1 MKLRIPELMIG
12 CLLTIAVFAAGSVLF
27 PLRGSDS
34 KAPVEHEEKA
44 DDKVARYTLYLA
56 ILTGGLVLVSAWQG
70 FFLLRADKTARMSAE
85 AAQAQAINFTK
96 LERPYIYIF
105 NAAGLFLDAERED
118 PFHYLTYA
126 VANYGKTPATI
137 DGVFVGISVG
147 SLPGELHQRLG
158 WHELLVSPI
167 LTPDQKREKLMA
179 IIPEPIVIGEYAD
192 EDVPPTPVPELKD
205 DEEFFFQVLI
215 KYHGPFSSERET
227 SVCWRWDMSGLR
239 PVYFDN
245 DAFNY
250 TR

>member
-1 MKLRIPELMIG
+1 MKFRLPELVIG
-12 CLLTIAVFAAGSVLF
+12 CLLTVAIFSVGSALS
-27 PLRGSDS
+27 GSRTTDS
-34 KAPVEHEEKA
+34 KATADHEEKA

-56 ILTGGLVLVSAWQG
+56 VLTGGLVVVSAWQG
-70 FFLLRADKTARMSAE
+70 IFLLRADRTARMSAE

-105 NAAGLFLDAERED
+105 DAKGLLLDDERED
-118 PFHYLTYA
+118 PYHYLTYT

-147 SLPGELHQRLG
+147 SLPGELHQRFG

-167 LTPDQKREKLMA
+167 LTSDQKREKLMA
-179 IIPEPIVIGEYAD
+179 IIPELIPIGEYAD
-192 EDVPPTPVPELKD
+192 EDVAPTPIPELPD
-205 DEEFFFQVLI
+205 GEEFFFQVLI
-215 KYHGPFSSERET
+215 KYHGPFSSRHET
-227 SVCWRWDMSGLR
+227 SVCWRWDMRSLR